1 MHGGFRPDIQGLRAI
16 AVLAVLVD
24 HAGVP
29 FFGGGY
35 VGVDVFFVISGFL
48 ISGQLLGRLQT
59 TGRIGFG
66 DFYARRARR
75 ILPAALVVL
84 ALSVL
89 GALIWMPPLLLPQTL
104 RDAIATALYVPN
116 YAFAAQGTD
125 YLTVGAPSLFQHYW
139 SLGVEE
145 QFYLVW
151 PALLGVIYLVRRTRL
166 LLGIATSLV
175 MVVSLV
181 LCVVMTARDQPWAF
195 FPLWT
200 RAWELGAGALLALVV
215 GRGARERP
223 LLAPVVAA
231 VIGWAGLAAIV
242 TSTVTFSSSTAF
254 PGIAAVLPVAGAVAV
269 ILGGSAPSRGGPALV
284 LGRRPLLFVGAI
296 SYSLY
301 LVHWPI
307 LVLARAAAGPYVE
320 LPLIVTVALAAA
332 AIPVA
337 WALHELVEDP
347 ARRAGRLSRAR
358 PRRTLI
364 ATGAGVAAVA
374 ALSAI
379 ALAVAVVQ
387 PLDDGR
393 AVRASAPSAPP
404 VATSVVPTNLEPP
417 LRAAAA
423 DNPALYDDGCE
434 VGYTPSIPHPC
445 LFGDASRPRV
455 VLFGDS
461 HAAQWFPALN
471 KVAATGAFRL
481 ETQTKSACPSADV
494 ELLWGGGPYA
504 RCDRWRDAVIA
515 QLRADPP
522 ALVILSNYSAA
533 DFADRTDT
541 AGQWQRGLESTIA
554 QLSTITRVVVIA
566 DTPDLKKDPAV
577 CLSAHLDS
585 ASLCGRPSSV
595 ALDAPARLA
604 ELRATASSGTT
615 LIDLTAYLCTAELC
629 PAIIGSTL
637 VYRDSHHLTAT
648 FSATMAGVLAA
659 RITPLVGTA

>member
-1 MHGGFRPDIQGLRAI
+1 MHGGFRPDIQGLRAV

-59 TGRIGFG
+59 NGRIGFA
-66 DFYARRARR
+66 DFFARRARR

-84 ALSVL
+84 ALSVA

-104 RDAIATALYVPN
+104 GDAIATALYVPN

-125 YLTVGAPSLFQHYW
+125 YLTVAAPSLFQHYW

-145 QFYLVW
+145 QFYLLW
-151 PALLGVIYLVRRTRL
+151 PALLGVVYLVRRSRL
-166 LLGIATSLV
+166 VLGIVISLII
-175 MVVSLV
+175 VVSLT
-181 LCVVMTARDQPWAF
+181 LCIVMTARDQPWAF

-200 RAWELGAGALLALVV
+200 RAWELAAGALLALVI
-215 GRGARERP
+215 GRRSERP
-223 LLAPVVAA
+223 LLPPVAA
-231 VIGWAGLAAIV
+231 AIVGWAGLAAIIA
-242 TSTVTFSSSTAF
+242 SAVTFSSATAF
-254 PGIAAVLPVAGAVAV
+254 PGIAAALPVAGAAGV
-269 ILGGSAPSRGGPALV
+269 ILGGSAPSPGGPVLL
-284 LGRRPLLFVGAI
+284 LGRRPLLFLGAI

-307 LVLARAAAGPYVE
+307 LVLAQAAAGPYAE
-320 LPLIVTVALAAA
+320 LPVIATVALGAG

-337 WALHELVEDP
+337 WALHRLVENP
-347 ARRAGRLSRAR
+347 ARRVGWLSRAR
-358 PRRTLI
+358 PRRTLVV
-364 ATGAGVAAVA
+364 TGAGVAAVA
-374 ALSAI
+374 ALSAL
-379 ALAVAVVQ
+379 ALAITVVQ
-387 PLDDGR
+387 PLDDGQS
-393 AVRASAPSAPP
+393 VRASAPSAPP
-404 VATSVVPTNLEPP
+404 VATTVVPANLQPS
-417 LRAAAA
+417 LRTAAA

-445 LFGDASRPRV
+445 LFGDTAAPRV

-471 KVAATGAFRL
+471 EAARAGAFQL
-481 ETQTKSACPSADV
+481 ETQTKSACPSAEAALV
-494 ELLWGGGPYA
+494 WGGVPYV
-504 RCDRWRDAVIA
+504 RCDRWREAVIA

-522 ALVILSNYSAA
+522 ALVILANYSAP
-533 DFADRTDT
+533 DFADPTDG

-554 QLSTITRVVVIA
+554 QLSTFTRVVVIA
-566 DTPDLKKDPAV
+566 DTPDLKQDPAV
-577 CLSAHLDS
+577 CLSAHLD
-585 ASLCGRPSSV
+585 AAAVCGRASSL
-595 ALDAPARLA
+595 ALDGSTRDA
-604 ELRATASSGTT
+604 ERRATASTRT
-615 LIDLTAYLCTAELC
+615 PLIDLTPYLCTADLC

-648 FSATMAGVLAA
+648 FSVTMAGVLAE
-659 RITPLVGTA
+659 RITPLVRSA

>member
-48 ISGQLLGRLQT
+48 ISGQLLDRLQT
-59 TGRIGFG
+59 DGRIGFA

-84 ALSVL
+84 ALSVV

-104 RDAIATALYVPN
+104 GDAIATALYVPN

-145 QFYLVW
+145 QFYLLW
-151 PALLGVIYLVRRTRL
+151 PALLGLIYLVRRSRL
-166 LLGIATSLV
+166 LLGIAISV
-175 MVVSLV
+175 VIVVSLA
-181 LCVVMTARDQPWAF
+181 LCIAMTARDQPWAF

-200 RAWELGAGALLALVV
+200 RAWELGAGGLLAVV
-215 GRGARERP
+215 IGRGSRERP
-223 LLAPVVAA
+223 LLPAVVAA
-231 VIGWAGLAAIV
+231 VIGWAGLTAIAA
-242 TSTVTFSSSTAF
+242 STVAFSSATAF
-254 PGIAAVLPVAGAVAV
+254 PGVAAVLPVAGAAAV
-269 ILGGSAPSRGGPALV
+269 ILGGSVPSRGGPVLL
-284 LGRRPLLFVGAI
+284 LGRRPLLFLGAI

-307 LVLARAAAGPYVE
+307 LVLARAAAGPYAE
-320 LPLIVTVALAAA
+320 LPGIVTVALGIA

-337 WALHELVEDP
+337 WALHRLVEDP
-347 ARRAGRLSRAR
+347 VRRAGWLSRAR
-358 PRRTLI
+358 ARRALV

-374 ALSAI
+374 ALSAL
-379 ALAVAVVQ
+379 ALAVTVVQ
-387 PLDDGR
+387 PLDDGHS
-393 AVRASAPSAPP
+393 VFASEPSAPP
-404 VATSVVPTNLEPP
+404 VATAVVPANLEPS
-417 LRAAAA
+417 LRAAAD

-434 VGYTPSIPHPC
+434 VGYTPSVPHPC
-445 LFGDASRPRV
+445 LFGDAAAPRV

-471 KVAATGAFRL
+471 EAARAGAFRL
-481 ETQTKSACPSADV
+481 ETQTKSACPSAEA
-494 ELLWGGGPYA
+494 ELVWGGGPYV

-522 ALVILSNYSAA
+522 ALVILANYSAP
-533 DFADRTDT
+533 DFADRTDE

-554 QLSTITRVVVIA
+554 QLSAFTRVVVIA
-566 DTPDLKKDPAV
+566 DTPDLKEDPAI

-595 ALDAPARLA
+595 ALDSPARIA
-604 ELRATASSGTT
+604 ERRATASTGTPF
-615 LIDLTAYLCTAELC
+615 IDLTSYLCTADLC

-648 FSATMAGVLAA
+648 FSTTMADVLAA
-659 RITPLVGTA
+659 RITPLVGSA